1 MTQSRITP
9 AKSLAGGLTWARRAW
24 ILTACVSGAMLALSV
39 AFYLYL
45 AFVSYVVEKTGSAF
59 RTGAESPVFQTL
71 LDLSG
76 SFDLFLTVFQL
87 LALLFFLRW
96 IWLSVALSRAVRRD
110 SVRYAPWVAVA
121 GFLVPIVNLWM
132 PLLTMVDIEEFAA
145 AQETRPTA
153 TLPWYPAGMVLSGI
167 LVHGLWQ
174 IVSAAPL
181 DGFSDP
187 SASQRLMQVA
197 AIGAIANMVL
207 LMLTYAYMHAV
218 TPGLELALRELA
230 EAQGLASAAS
240 PTDDTV
246 HPRSGDDFPGPNA

>member
-1 MTQSRITP
+1 MTERRITP
-9 AKSLAGGLTWARRAW
+9 AKSLAAGLTWARRAW
-24 ILTACVSGAMLALSV
+24 VLTACVSGAMLALST

-59 RTGAESPVFQTL
+59 RTGAESPAFQAL

-76 SFDLFLTVFQL
+76 SFDLGLTAFQL
-87 LALLFFLRW
+87 LAILFFLRW
-96 IWLSVALSRAVRRD
+96 IWLSVTVARAVRQG
-110 SVRYAPWVAVA
+110 SVRYVPWMAVA

-145 AQETRPTA
+145 AQETRPTGI
-153 TLPWYPAGMVLSGI
+153 LPWYPAGMVLSAI
-167 LVHGLWQ
+167 LVYGLWQ
-174 IVSAAPL
+174 IVSATPV

-197 AIGAIANMVL
+197 ALGAIANMVL

-230 EAQGLASAAS
+230 EAQGLASPA
-240 PTDDTV
+240 PLLDDAV
-246 HPRSGDDFPGPNA
+246 PPRSDDDIPGPNA

>member
-24 ILTACVSGAMLALSV
+24 VLTASVAGAMLALSAV
-39 AFYLYL
+39 FYLYL
-45 AFVSYVVEKTGSAF
+45 AFVSYVVDKTGSAF
-59 RTGAESPVFQTL
+59 RTGAESRVFQTL

-76 SFDLFLTVFQL
+76 SFDLCLTVFQL
-87 LALLFFLRW
+87 LTLLFFLRW
-96 IWLSVALSRAVRRD
+96 IWLSVTLSRAVRRG
-110 SVRYAPWVAVA
+110 SVRYAPWMAVA

-153 TLPWYPAGMVLSGI
+153 VLPWYPAGMVLSGI
-167 LVHGLWQ
+167 LVYGLWQ
-174 IVSAAPL
+174 IVSAAPV

-197 AIGAIANMVL
+197 AFGAIANMVL

-230 EAQGLASAAS
+230 EAEGLVFTASL
-240 PTDDTV
+240 PDDSG
-246 HPRSGDDFPGPNA
+246 PSRSADDFSGANP

>member
-1 MTQSRITP
+1 MTERRITP
-9 AKSLAGGLTWARRAW
+9 AKSLAAGLTWARRAW
-24 ILTACVSGAMLALSV
+24 VLTACVSGAMLALST

-59 RTGAESPVFQTL
+59 RTGAESPAFQAL
-71 LDLSG
+71 LDFSG
-76 SFDLFLTVFQL
+76 SFDLGLTVFQL
-87 LALLFFLRW
+87 LAILFFLRW
-96 IWLSVALSRAVRRD
+96 IWLSVTLARAVRQGG
-110 SVRYAPWVAVA
+110 VRYAPWMAVA

-145 AQETRPTA
+145 AQETRPTGV
-153 TLPWYPAGMVLSGI
+153 LPWYPAGMVLTGI
-167 LVHGLWQ
+167 LVYGLWQ
-174 IVSAAPL
+174 IVSAAPV

-197 AIGAIANMVL
+197 ALGAIANMVL

-230 EAQGLASAAS
+230 EAQGLASAA
-240 PTDDTV
+240 PLADDAV
-246 HPRSGDDFPGPNA
+246 QPRSGDDIPGPNA

>member
-1 MTQSRITP
+1 MTERRITP
-9 AKSLAGGLTWARRAW
+9 AKSLAAGLTWARRAW
-24 ILTACVSGAMLALSV
+24 VLTACVSGAMLALST

-59 RTGAESPVFQTL
+59 RTGAESPAFQAL

-76 SFDLFLTVFQL
+76 SFDLGLTAFQL
-87 LALLFFLRW
+87 LAILFFLRW
-96 IWLSVALSRAVRRD
+96 IWLSVTVARAVRQG
-110 SVRYAPWVAVA
+110 SVRYVPWMAVA

-145 AQETRPTA
+145 AQETRPTGI
-153 TLPWYPAGMVLSGI
+153 LPWYPAGMVLSAI
-167 LVHGLWQ
+167 LVYGLWQ
-174 IVSAAPL
+174 IVSATPV

-197 AIGAIANMVL
+197 ALGAIANMVL

-230 EAQGLASAAS
+230 EAQGLASPA
-240 PTDDTV
+240 PLLDDAV
-246 HPRSGDDFPGPNA
+246 PPRSGDDIPGPNA

>member
-1 MTQSRITP
+1 MTERRITP
-9 AKSLAGGLTWARRAW
+9 AKSLAAGLIWARRAW
-24 ILTACVSGAMLALSV
+24 VLTACVSGAMLALST

-59 RTGAESPVFQTL
+59 RTGAESPAFQAL

-76 SFDLFLTVFQL
+76 SFDLGLTVFQL
-87 LALLFFLRW
+87 LAILFFLRW
-96 IWLSVALSRAVRRD
+96 IWLSVTLARAVRQG
-110 SVRYAPWVAVA
+110 SVRYAPWMAVA

-145 AQETRPTA
+145 AQETRPTGV
-153 TLPWYPAGMVLSGI
+153 LPWYPAGMVLTGI
-167 LVHGLWQ
+167 LVYGLWQ
-174 IVSAAPL
+174 IVSAAPV

-197 AIGAIANMVL
+197 ALGAIANMVL
-207 LMLTYAYMHAV
+207 LMLSYAYMHAV

-230 EAQGLASAAS
+230 EAQGLASAA
-240 PTDDTV
+240 PLADDAV
-246 HPRSGDDFPGPNA
+246 QPRSGDDFPGPNA